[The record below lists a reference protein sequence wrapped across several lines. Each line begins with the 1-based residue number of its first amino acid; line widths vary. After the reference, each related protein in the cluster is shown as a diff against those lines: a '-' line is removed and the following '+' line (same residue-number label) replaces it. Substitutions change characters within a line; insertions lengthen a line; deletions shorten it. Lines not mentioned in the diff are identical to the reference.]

1 MSLTEL
7 GEASEP
13 PATEDELRARVDALT
28 GRTLGEVAAALGEEV
43 PEDLRRKKGWVG
55 NLLEQALHTSAGN
68 RAAPDFVEL
77 GIELKTLPVD
87 ATGKPLESTY
97 VTTVP
102 LEDVEELGFEDSKV
116 LAKLEKVLW
125 VPIHAEGPL
134 AERMIGRAVLWSP
147 DDGEREAL
155 RSDWESHIQTIR
167 QGFVENINARDGEVL
182 QIRPKAANSSSLTW
196 GVDPHGESILTGPRG
211 FYLRTVFTEYL
222 LKSRLFGVGG
232 VEPDDE

>member
-1 MSLTEL
+1 MPLSLSNP
-7 GEASEP
+7 AP
-13 PATEDELRARVDALT
+13 PTTEDVLVERVNALA
-28 GRTLGEVAAALGEEV
+28 GHTLGEVAAAGGEDV
-43 PEDLRRKKGWVG
+43 PEDLRRNKGWVG
-55 NLLEQALHTSAGN
+55 KLLERALGASAGN
-68 RAAPDFVEL
+68 RAEPDFVEL

-102 LEDVEELGFEDSKV
+102 LDDVEQLEFVDSKV

-125 VPIHAEGPL
+125 LPVHAEGPL
-134 AERMIGRAVLWSP
+134 AERMIGRAVLWEP
-147 DDGEREAL
+147 NEEELELL

-167 QGFVENINARDGEVL
+167 QGFVENIDATDGEVL
-182 QIRPKAANSSSLTW
+182 QIRPKAANSRSLTW
-196 GVDPHGESILTGPRG
+196 GVDPHGESMLTGPRG

-232 VEPDDE
+232 LEE

>member
-1 MSLTEL
+1 MSSPPETEV
-7 GEASEP
+7 
-13 PATEDELRARVDALT
+13 ELLERANALA
-28 GRTLGEVAAALGEEV
+28 GRTLGEVAAVLGEEV
-43 PEDLRRKKGWVG
+43 PDNLKRKKGWVG
-55 NLLEQALHTSAGN
+55 KLIEKVLHTSAGN
-68 RAAPDFVEL
+68 RAEPDFVEL

-102 LEDVEELGFEDSKV
+102 LEDVEEAAFDDSKV
-116 LAKLEKVLW
+116 LAKLEHVLW
-125 VPIHAEGPL
+125 LPIHAEGPL

-147 DDGEREAL
+147 DAQEMELL
-155 RSDWESHIQTIR
+155 RADWESHIQTIR
-167 QGFVENINARDGEVL
+167 QGFVDNIDARDGDVL

-222 LKSRLFGVGG
+222 LKSRLFGVGS
-232 VEPDDE
+232 VEPGED